1 MSVEL
6 ETLLVKFEADVAGLR
21 TQLGTVEQ
29 SFVRMEKQVEKSTNK
44 MSASVGAIGKLFK
57 FDLLMRYGSQL
68 MAVEERMEQLASQIR
83 DTADRADIATD
94 SLQKL
99 RHAADQNG
107 TSAEAM
113 DSALIRLNKAMGMA
127 RSGAEGMDK
136 IFEAL
141 GLQELIDKGATTEE
155 VFYGLSEAVSK
166 MSDESQASAVIAR
179 IMGREADR
187 LIELMKNGAAPVE
200 ALGESFRGVIPE
212 ETINKLDQAAD
223 KTEEFNKIL
232 SAMGS
237 IAAGVFVDVI
247 KWLAETAEWLNL
259 QFDLVGKLKGAW
271 EGLSDFASG
280 IINFGEGPLADSF
293 SNKPVQKSAFVAGG
307 RGLLEPAAAIGAPN
321 LGSSID
327 MSRVNPNEKKLKGLF
342 GAGEGKTSESDRAA
356 EEALRATEQYNAA
369 VDDLLFSIEQ
379 LGRSEK
385 EAAFQEQLR
394 AELSSAGVT
403 ADSERGAA
411 IASLIVQ
418 YQALMEQNEALAE
431 QEAANAEAAEK
442 WIDMKQQAGDAV
454 ASAFQRAIVEGE
466 GLREVFSGLL
476 ADLAQLIFQKMVFDN
491 ISNAVSGMD
500 FGSILGGFA
509 MGGKANQGNAYMVGE
524 SGPEL
529 FIPKVPGAIVPN
541 RSLGGGSG
549 GGFSFNQTINA
560 PGADPSTLAAMKV
573 MLAESKRD
581 ILQTVPRIMVDKQR
595 RNSLAGAF

>member
-6 ETLLVKFEADVAGLR
+6 ETLLVKFEASVDGLR
-21 TQLGTVEQ
+21 TQLNTVEQ
-29 SFVRMEKQVEKSTNK
+29 SFVRMEKQVERSTNK
-44 MSASVGAIGKLFK
+44 MSASLGSLGKLFK

-68 MAVEERMEQLASQIR
+68 MAIEERMEQLASQIR

-113 DSALIRLNKAMGMA
+113 DSALIRLNKAMGLA

-200 ALGESFRGVIPE
+200 ALAESFRGVIPE

-247 KWLAETAEWLNL
+247 KWLGETALWIDKQL
-259 QFDLVGKLKGAW
+259 DLVNQLSQAW
-271 EGLSDFASG
+271 SSLYDNVV
-280 IINFGEGPLADSF
+280 NFGQGNLADSF
-293 SNKPVQKSAFVAGG
+293 NQPQVPKQKSAFVAGG
-307 RGLLEPAAAIGAPN
+307 RGLLEPEAAIGAPN

-327 MSRVNPNEKKLKGLF
+327 MSRINPNEGKLKGLF
-342 GAGEGKTSESDRAA
+342 ASGDGGGEADRAR
-356 EEALRATEQYNAA
+356 EEAIRATEQYNAA
-369 VDDLLFSIEQ
+369 VDDLMFSIEQ

-385 EAAFQEQLR
+385 EAAFQEMLR
-394 AELSSAGVT
+394 NELSSAGVT

-431 QEAANAEAAEK
+431 QDAANAEAAQK
-442 WIDMKQQAGDAV
+442 WIDMKQEAGDAV
-454 ASAFQRAIVEGE
+454 ANAFQRAIVEGE
-466 GLREVFSGLL
+466 SLREVLSGLL

-509 MGGKANQGNAYMVGE
+509 MGGKANAGNAYMVGE

-529 FIPKVPGAIVPN
+529 FVPKVPGAIVPN
-541 RSLGGGSG
+541 RAMNGGGG
-549 GGFSFNQTINA
+549 GGFNYNQTINA

-581 ILQTVPRIMVDKQR
+581 IMQTVPKIIIDKQR
-595 RNSLAGAF
+595 RNALAGAFS